1 MKKLFKLFSLLLAC
15 GLLFTLTA
23 CVPSADKAEEKMKEA
38 GYVAVDPSD
47 FGVENDKCEKIFFFV
62 EGDNAAEAALKVAT
76 GKADFLTV
84 LYFNEK
90 ADAKDFY
97 EEMNEEFEKADEED
111 TEGFVIAISGKCVY
125 YGKEAAAKEFK

>member
-38 GYVAVDPSD
+38 GYVALDPSD
-47 FGVENDKCEKIFFFV
+47 IGIKNDKCEKVFFFV
-62 EGDNAAEAALKVAT
+62 EGENAAEALIKFGT
-76 GKADFLTV
+76 GNAEYLAV

-97 EEMNEEFEKADEED
+97 EEMNEEFEKAEDED
-111 TEGFVIAISGKCVY
+111 KEGFVIAISGKCVY

>member
-62 EGDNAAEAALKVAT
+62 EGDNAVEAALKVTT
-76 GKADFLTV
+76 GKADFLAV

-111 TEGFVIAISGKCVY
+111 TEGFVLAISGKCVY